1 MWCESHRVRAASPAR
16 RRRRKLCRV
25 SPKAPREETISPAE
39 LQALSAHAVKR
50 SFPKRTVIVNEGD
63 PADALY
69 IIVSGRVKVF
79 AADAEGRE
87 IVLLTQGPGEYF
99 GELMLD
105 EGVRAASVMT
115 LEASTF
121 LVVPKAD
128 LQEFLLQNPAF
139 AVRLIKKLIHRVR
152 SVTASVKSLAL
163 MDVYGRVAGLLLELA
178 EERDGSWVINE
189 RLTQQDIASRVG
201 ASREMVSRILK
212 DLGDGGYI
220 AVQRDRILIRRKLP
234 LRW

>member
-1 MWCESHRVRAASPAR
+1 MPPKTQ
-16 RRRRKLCRV
+16 RK
-25 SPKAPREETISPAE
+25 ETISPAE
-39 LQALSAHAVKR
+39 LRVLSAHAVKR

-69 IIVSGRVKVF
+69 IIVSGSVKVF
-79 AADAEGRE
+79 VADSEGRE
-87 IVLLTQGPGEYF
+87 VVLLTQGPGEYF

-105 EGVRAASVMT
+105 EGLRSASVMT
-115 LEASTF
+115 LEASSF

-128 LQEFLLQNPAF
+128 LQEFLLKNPGF
-139 AVRLIKKLIHRVR
+139 AVRLIEKLIHRVR
-152 SVTASVKSLAL
+152 SLTASVKSLAL

-178 EERDGSWVINE
+178 EDQDGSSVIEE

-220 AVQRDRILIRRKLP
+220 AVQRDRILINRKLP
-234 LRW
+234 VRW

>member
-1 MWCESHRVRAASPAR
+1 M
-16 RRRRKLCRV
+16 L
-25 SPKAPREETISPAE
+25 PKAQRQESLSPAE
-39 LQALSAHAVKR
+39 LQALSARAVKR
-50 SFPKRTVIVNEGD
+50 SSPKQTVIVNEGD

-99 GELMLD
+99 GEMMLD
-105 EGVRAASVMT
+105 EGPRSASVMT

-121 LVVPKAD
+121 LVIPKAS
-128 LQEFLLQNPAF
+128 LREFLVQNPAF
-139 AVRLIKKLIHRVR
+139 AVRLIEKLIHRVR
-152 SVTASVKSLAL
+152 SATASIKSLAL
-163 MDVYGRVAGLLLELA
+163 MDVYGRVARLLLELA
-178 EERDGSWVINE
+178 DERDGSWVISE

-212 DLGDGGYI
+212 DLADGGYI
-220 AVQRDRILIRRKLP
+220 AVQRDCIIVNRKLP
-234 LRW
+234 TRW